1 MLSDQLVAKRKG
13 ENFGRIKASTIAK
26 FLSELT
32 NEESIFGL
40 MQNATEAENKE
51 NNLETLS
58 NTGSVVSSSAE
69 STTSA
74 VTCTTDML
82 GITAETKFILL
93 DLRDEDDYKKF
104 HIKESISFPAPNILR
119 DKMFG

>member
-1 MLSDQLVAKRKG
+1 
-13 ENFGRIKASTIAK
+13 
-26 FLSELT
+26 
-32 NEESIFGL
+32 

-69 STTSA
+69 SITSA

-104 HIKESISFPAPNILR
+104 HIKESISFPAPTILR
-119 DKMFG
+119 DKMFGQLLRFKNHPDKIIVVYMSDERNGTH

>member
-1 MLSDQLVAKRKG
+1 
-13 ENFGRIKASTIAK
+13 
-26 FLSELT
+26 
-32 NEESIFGL
+32 

-69 STTSA
+69 SITSA

-93 DLRDEDDYKKF
+93 DLRD
-104 HIKESISFPAPNILR
+104 
-119 DKMFG
+119 